1 MHLPQRDK
9 TMQQST
15 QLQPKKDYHEPMHTA
30 EHILNQTMDRMFNC
44 GRAVS
49 AHIERK
55 KSKCDYVMQEA
66 PTAMQMQDVEDQVN
80 RIIAMN
86 LDVTDE
92 LITIENAQN
101 QFDLK
106 RLPDDAGQTLRIVKI
121 GDYDACPCIGMHVK
135 NTSEIGHFVI
145 NNYDFNEGRLRIRYK
160 LQ

>member
-1 MHLPQRDK
+1 
-9 TMQQST
+9 
-15 QLQPKKDYHEPMHTA
+15 
-30 EHILNQTMDRMFNC
+30 
-44 GRAVS
+44 
-49 AHIERK
+49 
-55 KSKCDYVMQEA
+55 
-66 PTAMQMQDVEDQVN
+66 MQMQDVEDQVN

>member
-1 MHLPQRDK
+1 
-9 TMQQST
+9 MQENS

-30 EHILNQTMDRMFNC
+30 EHILNQTMDRMFKC

-55 KSKCDYVMQEA
+55 KSKCDYLISEA
-66 PTAMQMQDVEDQVN
+66 PTAEQMKAVEDQVN

-92 LITIENAQN
+92 LISTEEAHN
-101 QFDLK
+101 QFNLE
-106 RLPDDAGQTLRIVKI
+106 RLPDDAGSTLRIVRI

-135 NTSEIGHFVI
+135 NTSEIGHFLI
-145 NNYDFNEGRLRIRYK
+145 NNFDFNEGKLRIRYK

>member
-1 MHLPQRDK
+1 M
-9 TMQQST
+9 MQENP

-30 EHILNQTMDRMFNC
+30 EHILNQTMDRMFKC

-55 KSKCDYVMQEA
+55 KSKCDYILTNA
-66 PTAMQMQDVEDQVN
+66 PTATQMQEVEDQVN
-80 RIIAMN
+80 RIIEMR
-86 LDVTDE
+86 LDVTSE
-92 LITIENAQN
+92 LMPVEDACN

-106 RLPDDAGQTLRIVKI
+106 RLPDDAGETLRIVRI
-121 GDYDACPCIGMHVK
+121 GDYDACPCIGMHVG
-135 NTSEIGHFVI
+135 NTSEIGHFII